1 MFFLNKVK
9 KLLNI
14 LLQRKIRI
22 IGNYDSWK
30 QALKCSKGY
39 SDSIILKKT
48 IRSVKKVIAKEAKYE
63 RDSFLFYSDKYDK
76 ILLSRLNSIKKE
88 KNRKI
93 NVCDFGGSLGSL
105 YFQHKKF
112 FTFNFVDW
120 NILEQINYVKYAKK
134 NIKINNLHFYDDLN
148 LLLRKKK
155 IDIVLFS
162 SSLQYLEYPYQ
173 ILDKMIKQKIPN
185 IIIHRSPF
193 TKNNEIIKIQHVPKH
208 IYDTS
213 YPIRIL
219 NINKIC
225 NKFKNAGYEIN
236 SKFKLKEEIDG
247 YFYETFYFEKIK

>member
-1 MFFLNKVK
+1 MLFLRKIKN
-9 KLLNI
+9 LANI
-14 LLQRKIRI
+14 VLQRKIKLSGR
-22 IGNYDSWK
+22 YKSWEE
-30 QALKCSKGY
+30 ALKFSRGYDDSKIFEKTTK
-39 SDSIILKKT
+39 SLECILSKK
-48 IRSVKKVIAKEAKYE
+48 AKFE
-63 RDSFLFYSDKYDK
+63 RDSYLFYTEKYDET
-76 ILLSRLNSIKKE
+76 LLSILNKIKK
-88 KNRKI
+88 KIRKKI
-93 NVCDFGGSLGSL
+93 KLCDFGGSLGSL
-105 YFQHKKF
+105 YFQHRAL
-112 FTFNFVDW
+112 FNYNFIDW
-120 NILEQINYVKYAKK
+120 NIIEQKHFVKYANNK
-134 NIKINNLHFYDDLN
+134 IKIKNLHFYDNLN
-148 LLLRKKK
+148 FLIKKK
-155 IDIVLFS
+155 INAVLFS

-247 YFYETFYFEKIK
+247 YFYETFYFEKKK